1 MTSRRHLRWRTPSA
15 VLLLVLA
22 IVASGCAAS
31 SSAPTP
37 SSSAGPG
44 TAGAGTAVAARLAP
58 TGATAPI
65 DDAAWALAGRLTAP
79 DYTSD
84 TTSAMVAALARAG
97 VATYSDSSSLAPEV
111 PLTAAASPLALL
123 DFQAHALAVGVWTG
137 ASWSGSELDGLM
149 PIPAGSTDAAPA
161 SVLLASYVAAVDSP
175 GAALSRAVMAGQNL
189 LNPPTVRFPA
199 LVLFLFASDLATGG
213 GQVAAPIGSPA
224 PSASAAALAGS
235 RLLADVAKPANGVD
249 RILLADPAG
258 GICSDAANWIHT
270 TISRL
275 FDALKLAE
283 PSNIIGKIFVTIW
296 NFAVDVLHSFVEGVI
311 TTVTDEVLGSIRS
324 VAATISGVAEQIASL
339 LPYGVHVA
347 VTGGD
352 TGPDFNLGSSSR
364 PGSYVAT
371 ITAGDL
377 PDWPDVL
384 KDCAAVAKIQIPDF
398 SSKSVPITWGPVT
411 TEGGTGALLAGDD
424 PTKGNDTTDKTGQA
438 TWAFTVAPDPG
449 KKTGEDVTQADEMP
463 VAAHRPELT
472 QLRNALTNALLGFV
486 PSLLR
491 GFVQKELLDPTLE
504 KVQGSLNEILDARGY
519 TDAFL
524 HYHDEG
530 SPKPSGAAASAS
542 AGTASCT
549 VSLPTGT
556 YNGTFT
562 TKSTTIIPPGE
573 IDLGEAGGSNDSGT
587 GPLTVAVGSDG
598 TLSGTFHLDVLQHMV
613 WTGLAEGTA
622 DTTMVQDG
630 TVSGTLCGLI
640 LIYQSEATTGC
651 TKTGHGLCGDAT
663 GTIPLT
669 GLVPP
674 LPLGAPSSVS
684 GGMLTWSMSNEGGAD
699 AGFGGLSAEVQSTI
713 TATLNTP

>member
-1 MTSRRHLRWRTPSA
+1 MGMI
-15 VLLLVLA
+15 VLLA
-22 IVASGCAAS
+22 IAIIASGCAAS
-31 SSAPTP
+31 P
-37 SSSAGPG
+37 SSPAPAASAGAG
-44 TAGAGTAVAARLAP
+44 TTVAGAGTAVAARLAP

-65 DDAAWALAGRLTAP
+65 DPAAWALADRLTAAS
-79 DYTSD
+79 YTAD

-97 VATYSDSSSLAPEV
+97 IATFNDSSSLSPEV
-111 PLTAAASPLALL
+111 PLTAAASPLELL

-137 ASWSGSELDGLM
+137 ASWSGAELDSLM

-175 GAALSRAVMAGQNL
+175 GAALARAVMAGQNL
-189 LNPPTVRFPA
+189 LNPATVRFPG

-213 GQVAAPIGSPA
+213 GQASPAGSPA
-224 PSASAAALAGS
+224 PSASAAALTGG
-235 RLLADVAKPANGVD
+235 RQLADVGQPANGLD
-249 RILLADPAG
+249 PILLADPVG

-283 PSNIIGKIFVTIW
+283 PSNVIGKIFVTIW

-311 TTVTDEVLGSIRS
+311 TSVTDEVLGSIRS

-352 TGPDFNLGSSSR
+352 FGPDFNLGSSAR

-377 PDWPDVL
+377 PDWPAIL
-384 KDCAAVAKIQIPDF
+384 KDCAAVAKIQLPDF
-398 SSKSVPITWGPVT
+398 SSKSIPITWGPVT
-411 TEGGTGALLAGDD
+411 TEGGTAALLAGDD
-424 PTKGNDTTDKTGQA
+424 ATKGNDTTDKTGQA

-449 KKTGEDVTQADEMP
+449 QATGEDVTQADEMP

-491 GFVQKELLDPTLE
+491 GFVQQELLNPTLE

-524 HYHDEG
+524 HYHEQA
-530 SPKPSGAAASAS
+530 SPKPSSATASG
-542 AGTASCT
+542 GTASCT
-549 VSLPTGT
+549 VSLPAGT
-556 YNGTFT
+556 YVGTFA
-562 TKSTTIIPPGE
+562 TKSTTIIPQGE
-573 IDLGEAGGSNDSGT
+573 IDLGEGGGSNDSGT
-587 GPLTVAVGSDG
+587 GPVSITVAGDGSL
-598 TLSGTFHLDVLQHMV
+598 TGTFQQILQQHMV

-622 DTTMVQDG
+622 DTTIEEDG
-630 TVSGTLCGLI
+630 QGVSGTLCNPI
-640 LIYQSEATTGC
+640 FTFAKETITAC
-651 TKTGHGLCGDAT
+651 TKTGHGLCGGVG
-663 GTIPLT
+663 GTYSLV
-669 GLVPP
+669 GLMPP
-674 LPLGAPSSVS
+674 LPLGAPTSV
-684 GGMLTWSMSNEGGAD
+684 GGGAVTWSLSSEGGAD
-699 AGFGGLSAEVQSTI
+699 AGFGGLSAEVQTTI
-713 TATLNTP
+713 TVTISTP

>member
-1 MTSRRHLRWRTPSA
+1 MKASRWA
-15 VLLLVLA
+15 VVLA
-22 IVASGCAAS
+22 IGLMVGACGTSPATSPAAAS
-31 SSAPTP
+31 P
-37 SSSAGPG
+37 SPG
-44 TAGAGTAVAARLAP
+44 TARSVSAHLAP

-65 DDAAWALAGRLTAP
+65 DPAAWDLADRLTAA
-79 DYTSD
+79 DYTAD
-84 TTSAMVAALARAG
+84 TTSALVAALARAG
-97 VATYSDSSSLAPEV
+97 VGTYADPSSLAPEV
-111 PLTAAASPLALL
+111 PLTAAASPLELL

-137 ASWSGSELDGLM
+137 ASWSGAELDSLM

-161 SVLLASYVAAVDSP
+161 SVLLASYVAAVNSP
-175 GAALSRAVMAGQNL
+175 GAALSRAVMAGQDL

-213 GQVAAPIGSPA
+213 GQVAAPSGSPA
-224 PSASAAALAGS
+224 PSASAAALAASGE
-235 RLLADVAKPANGVD
+235 LADVARPADGLD
-249 RILLADPAG
+249 RVLLADPAG
-258 GICSDAANWIHT
+258 GICSDAANWIHS

-371 ITAGDL
+371 ITAADL
-377 PDWPDVL
+377 PDWPAVL
-384 KDCAAVAKIQIPDF
+384 KDCASVAKIQLPDF

-411 TEGGTGALLAGDD
+411 TEGGTGALLAGND
-424 PTKGNDTTDKTGQA
+424 PTKGNDTTDATGQA

-449 KKTGEDVTQADEMP
+449 QKTGEDVTQADEMP

-491 GFVQKELLDPTLE
+491 GFVQKELLNPTLE

-524 HYHDEG
+524 HYHDQA
-530 SPKPSGAAASAS
+530 SPKPSIATPSAS

-549 VSLPTGT
+549 VSLPAGTYTGT
-556 YNGTFT
+556 FSS
-562 TKSTTIIPPGE
+562 KSTTIVPPGQ
-573 IDLGEAGGSNDSGT
+573 IDLGESGGSND
-587 GPLTVAVGSDG
+587 VGSGPMTVTVGPDG
-598 TLSGTFHLDVLQHMV
+598 ALSGTFHLSVLQHMV
-613 WTGLAEGTA
+613 WTGLGEGTA
-622 DTTMVQDG
+622 DTTMEEDG
-630 TVSGTLCGLI
+630 SVGGTLCGLI
-640 LIYQSEATTGC
+640 MNFQSEAATGC
-651 TKTGHGLCGDAT
+651 TKTGQGLCGDPT

-674 LPLGAPSSVS
+674 LPLGAPKSVA
-684 GGMLTWSMSNEGGAD
+684 GGVLTWSISNESSTD

-713 TATLNTP
+713 TATLNAP